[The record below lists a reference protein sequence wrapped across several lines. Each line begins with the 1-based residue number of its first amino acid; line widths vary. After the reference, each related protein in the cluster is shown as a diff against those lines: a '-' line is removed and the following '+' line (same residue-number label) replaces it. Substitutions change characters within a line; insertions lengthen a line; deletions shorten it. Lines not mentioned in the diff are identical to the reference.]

1 MNNEDI
7 NKDKENNINKKNNK
21 ENKINNSGNEKSNEN
36 YTTEINTYKTEIL
49 KVPNEYSDYE
59 INFKIII
66 IGNCGVGKT
75 CITNQATK
83 QLFIDNYVTT
93 IGMEIYSLFI
103 KLNDKTLKLQIWD
116 TCGQEMYRSLITNF
130 YRSSSLAILVYSID
144 QKQTFIDLD
153 YWIKQLKLNNSP
165 DTKLILVGNKKDLE
179 DKREISYEEG
189 KKYADDFGF
198 FEFFETSAKTGENI
212 RDMFIRASILLY
224 EEHIKYK
231 DLESNTS
238 FSTFKP
244 ANSQSNRK
252 KKEKK
257 CCLS

>member
-7 NKDKENNINKKNNK
+7 NKDKENNINS
-21 ENKINNSGNEKSNEN
+21 SGNEKSKEN
-36 YTTEINTYKTEIL
+36 YTTEINKYKVEIL
-49 KVPNEYSDYE
+49 NVPNEYTDYE

-130 YRSSSLAILVYSID
+130 YRSASLAILVYSIE
-144 QKQTFIDLD
+144 QKYFFTELD
-153 YWIKQLKLNNSP
+153 FWIKELKLN
-165 DTKLILVGNKKDLE
+165 TLI
-179 DKREISYEEG
+179 
-189 KKYADDFGF
+189 
-198 FEFFETSAKTGENI
+198 T
-212 RDMFIRASILLY
+212 
-224 EEHIKYK
+224 
-231 DLESNTS
+231 
-238 FSTFKP
+238 
-244 ANSQSNRK
+244 
-252 KKEKK
+252 
-257 CCLS
+257 